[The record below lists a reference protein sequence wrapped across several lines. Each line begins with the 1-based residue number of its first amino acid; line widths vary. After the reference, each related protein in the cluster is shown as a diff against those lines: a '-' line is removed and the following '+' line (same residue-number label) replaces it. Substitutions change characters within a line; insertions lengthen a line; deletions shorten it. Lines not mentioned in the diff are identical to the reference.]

1 MIEAL
6 MGGLFGGLLRLAPEL
21 LKWFDRKQDRE
32 HELRMQQQ
40 EMEFAKVRAESAMRE
55 QQATMTVAE
64 SQAMAVAFKEQSETS
79 QSAGWFVAAVSA
91 LVRPV
96 ITYLFAA
103 IYFLVKLAAYLVAV
117 QQGAPW
123 TLVIQQL
130 WSPEDMAVLNM
141 ILTFWFVGR
150 VYERNTK

>member
-6 MGGLFGGLLRLAPEL
+6 MGGLFGGVLRLAPEV
-21 LKWFDRKQDRE
+21 LKWLDRKQDRE

-40 EMEFAKVRAESAMRE
+40 EMEFARVRAEVAMRE
-55 QQATMTVAE
+55 HEAQMTVAE
-64 SQAMAVAFKEQSETS
+64 AQAMAVAFKEQSETA

-96 ITYLFAA
+96 ITYMFAA
-103 IYFLVKLAAYLVAV
+103 IYFLVKFATYLVAV
-117 QQGAPW
+117 EQGAPW
-123 TLVIQQL
+123 QMVIQQL
-130 WSPEDMAVLNM
+130 WATEDMAVLNM

-150 VYERNTK
+150 VYERSSK